1 MTLLTK
7 RALVGVSTPNPAPV
21 LQSWHCTRGHKLALL
36 ALAPGSRVSVYCRK
50 CGCWYEKEMAPA
62 PVGPTLDKA

>member
-1 MTLLTK
+1 MADAGPNRIA
-7 RALVGVSTPNPAPV
+7 RAEPKPPAPV